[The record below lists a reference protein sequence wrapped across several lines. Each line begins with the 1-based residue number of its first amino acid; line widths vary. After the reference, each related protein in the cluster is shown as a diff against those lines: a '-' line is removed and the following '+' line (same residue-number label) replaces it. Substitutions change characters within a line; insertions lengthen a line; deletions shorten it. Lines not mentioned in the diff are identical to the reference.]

1 MSFDSYKNYEAFLF
15 NDTIYFSSPTYFND
29 PFDCGLDLN
38 FKKKSRE
45 YIRKHLI
52 QILSDQIPNLNGDQE
67 KKAKNFIDENFEEFS
82 PENIEIRNSLRQ
94 NLNDFISR
102 TGVCCFAEIK
112 DNILMWSHY
121 ANYHKGFCIEFNY
134 KKLEDALILF
144 NRENNVITYMSRVIY
159 KKNYPRLSGYNNED
173 MVDSLFIKS
182 SNWKY
187 EKEWR
192 VIYSEGN
199 GLKINLPV
207 NVVSAIYLGLK
218 IDSKNEDIV
227 KKALSLKKY
236 RIDLYK
242 AKNVENQFAIAFE
255 KM

>member
-1 MSFDSYKNYEAFLF
+1 
-15 NDTIYFSSPTYFND
+15 
-29 PFDCGLDLN
+29 
-38 FKKKSRE
+38 
-45 YIRKHLI
+45 
-52 QILSDQIPNLNGDQE
+52 
-67 KKAKNFIDENFEEFS
+67 
-82 PENIEIRNSLRQ
+82 
-94 NLNDFISR
+94 
-102 TGVCCFAEIK
+102 
-112 DNILMWSHY
+112 MWSHY